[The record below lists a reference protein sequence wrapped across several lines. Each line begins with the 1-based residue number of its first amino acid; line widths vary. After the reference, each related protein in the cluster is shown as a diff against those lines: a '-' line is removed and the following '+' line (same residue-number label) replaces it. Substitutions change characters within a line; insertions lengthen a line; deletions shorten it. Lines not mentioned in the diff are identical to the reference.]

1 MERNDPR
8 YQAYVEILKEEL
20 IPAMGCTEPIAL
32 AYAAAKAREV
42 LGVLPDSVQLQ
53 VSGSIIKNVKSVI
66 VPNTGH
72 LKGME
77 AAVAA
82 GIIAG
87 SAEKELEV
95 ISEVSEEKKSAIR
108 DYLQTVPI
116 TIEHTEQGHVFD
128 IVVTERCGQDYARV
142 RIADYHT
149 NICRIEKNGTVLY
162 EVPLLDETVQED
174 ARADR
179 SLLNMQDIWD
189 FAETADL
196 RDVADLLE
204 RQIRYNNAIA
214 EEGLLGDYGANIG
227 RVLLTTYGNDVS
239 NRAKAKAAAGSDA
252 RMNGCALPVAI
263 VCGSG
268 NQGITCA
275 LPVMEYAEYLR
286 CDHERLV
293 RAVMLS
299 DLIAVHIKSYIG
311 ALSAFCGAI
320 CAACGAGAAITW
332 LCGGTREQ
340 IGATVSNTLGNVGGI
355 VCDGAKASCAAK
367 ISAAVDAA
375 ILGHDM
381 AMQGRGFRAGEG
393 LIQDTVEQTIASMG
407 YVGRVGMKDTDIEI
421 LNIMIGKTQVC

>member
-407 YVGRVGMKDTDIEI
+407 YVGRVGMKDTDVEI